1 MAEQRSVEYSGQREF
16 QKHKANWIKQGWSVV
31 TVTPLKLRA
40 EAAPAVTAG
49 LPAPAVPAKPPPRF
63 HVTYERP

>member
-40 EAAPAVTAG
+40 EAAPVTAG
-49 LPAPAVPAKPPPRF
+49 LAVPAVPTKSPPRF